1 MHLARPSRRDPNR
14 TTQPP
19 FKCNDPAR
27 VRSRPATS
35 TLLAGLALLIALAA
49 TAFLLLTPFYT
60 GTHTTTTTV
69 PGQAAPPPVVETRS
83 ATLLEVNG
91 PAVLIPL
98 TIPIALPALALA
110 ATSSRFRRLAYAVAA
125 FLLLVF
131 CLLSGF
137 SIGMYYVPASIAM
150 LISALLPTR

>member
-1 MHLARPSRRDPNR
+1 MSSRPSP
-14 TTQPP
+14 
-19 FKCNDPAR
+19 
-27 VRSRPATS
+27 S
-35 TLLAGLALLIALAA
+35 TLLAALAA
-49 TAFLLLTPFYT
+49 LLALAASAFLLLTPFYT
-60 GTHTTTTTV
+60 GTHTTTSSGA
-69 PGQAAPPPVVETRS
+69 GQPTAARVVESRS

-110 ATSSRFRRLAYAVAA
+110 ATRSRFRRLAYAIAA
-125 FLLLVF
+125 LLLLVF

-137 SIGMYYVPASIAM
+137 SIGMYYVPAALAM